1 MHLYRIRVRCSMFGT
16 SFVKLF
22 KLIPQ
27 NDLNLIKSSP
37 LSPSLFRT
45 VTVTTHSYWKEIKKT
60 RWNDHCVWKHLH
72 PYMALLK
79 SLLSFSMPTLSSV
92 WFGSSTI
99 RLHLHF
105 RNIQFICKFKGMWIS
120 LITNSWYP
128 IIGRNNLHS
137 QVYSQTTR
145 TDTDVA
151 HKL

>member
-45 VTVTTHSYWKEIKKT
+45 VTVTTHSNWKEIKKHVEMIIACESIFIRT
-60 RWNDHCVWKHLH
+60 WLYWKACSHFQCQR
-72 PYMALLK
+72 P
-79 SLLSFSMPTLSSV
+79 SSV

-120 LITNSWYP
+120 LSTNSWYP